1 MKVTGGKAVYGAEIG
16 ILMLE
21 AQFPRIPGDMGNAG
35 TWPFP
40 VRFKVVRGASP
51 DRVVRQGAPG
61 LLDAFVEAGH
71 ELVAEG
77 CEGITTN
84 CGFLSVFQ
92 AELSTALSVPVA
104 TSSLMQFP
112 MILAMLPPGRPVGVL
127 TISEA
132 SMTAEHL
139 AKAGVPP
146 DTPIWGTDG
155 GAEFSRVIL
164 DDERELDIALARAD
178 MIAAAE
184 AFQAAHPKLGAIL
197 LECTNMV
204 PYQADVARAT
214 GLPVFSIYD
223 FICWFQ
229 GSLRPRRFPLD

>member
-1 MKVTGGKAVYGAEIG
+1 
-16 ILMLE
+16 
-21 AQFPRIPGDMGNAG
+21 
-35 TWPFP
+35 
-40 VRFKVVRGASP
+40 
-51 DRVVRQGAPG
+51 
-61 LLDAFVEAGH
+61 
-71 ELVAEG
+71 
-77 CEGITTN
+77 
-84 CGFLSVFQ
+84 
-92 AELSTALSVPVA
+92 
-104 TSSLMQFP
+104 
-112 MILAMLPPGRPVGVL
+112 
-127 TISEA
+127 
-132 SMTAEHL
+132 
-139 AKAGVPP
+139 
-146 DTPIWGTDG
+146 
-155 GAEFSRVIL
+155 VIL